1 MMTDFPG
8 WLLICIPVSCLIVVG
23 FILSSL
29 QTFLIKK
36 ALFQKSDI
44 EIQADEE
51 ALRKH
56 QQHMREKGLVI
67 APAVVVAAKVLE
79 VRGTKH
85 SRTFTLEYEVDV
97 TLDNGSIIHAK
108 IIDDYYRPS
117 YEKTWNQMTSEHGR
131 KFWVVFYSNDTSKM
145 WIDHFGEVD
154 YEVRQD
160 HRRFEFNKI
169 MNQNEELKLRGE
181 SAEAIIT
188 RVDDLELP
196 YPKRDS
202 CAMNLFFDVTPAAG
216 TTFQAEGYS
225 LMVTSAFEKYSVG
238 KKVYVC
244 FDPQNP
250 KWAVLDTERNKSL

>member
-8 WLLICIPVSCLIVVG
+8 WLLVCIPVSCLIVVG

-29 QTFLIKK
+29 QAFLIKK
-36 ALFQKSDI
+36 TLFQKSDK
-44 EIQADEE
+44 EIQVDEE

-56 QQHMREKGLVI
+56 QQRVREKGLVI
-67 APAVVVAAKVLE
+67 ASAVVVAAKVLE

-85 SRTFTLEYEVDV
+85 SRTFTLEYEVDA

-108 IIDDYYRPS
+108 IIDDYYGPS
-117 YEKTWNQMTSEHGR
+117 YEKIFDQMTSEHGR
-131 KFWVVFYSNDTSKM
+131 KLWVVFYPNDTTRM
-145 WIDHFGEVD
+145 EIDHFGEVD

-169 MNQNEELKLRGE
+169 MKQNEELKLRGE

-202 CAMNLFFDVTPAAG
+202 RAMNIFFDVTPSAG
-216 TTFQAEGYS
+216 ATFQAEGYS
-225 LMVTSAFEKYSVG
+225 LIVTSAFEKYSVG
-238 KKVYVC
+238 KKVYVR